1 MDDYFGNVLTLR
13 EVLKHLAM
21 GVVSEM
27 WARTLFYLFYSKD
40 SLMFYVFIR
49 LVILLSYVIVI
60 PLFGYECVFLDVEPF
75 TWSQPG
81 SN

>member
-49 LVILLSYVIVI
+49 LVILLSYVIGI
-60 PLFGYECVFLDVEPF
+60 PRFDMNVFFL
-75 TWSQPG
+75 T
-81 SN
+81 